1 MREIIADSRMMH
13 IGKNGE
19 GDALQVAFP
28 VVAEW
33 EALYGAGGVWTLNVQ
48 RFGDALAYAAQD
60 FTIKDG
66 AALWVVT
73 DADAAVVGE
82 GRCELT
88 YKIGD
93 TVAKSR
99 TYSFRVDRSL
109 TGGGDV
115 PDPVKGWQEAL
126 EERVDGK
133 LDRPD
138 GGSAGDVLT
147 KTGDGEE
154 WKTMQSDWNEFDST
168 KPGYIKNKPFYT
180 GLENQTYDKVVDMS
194 ASKYVDVGVSDFT
207 LYEGTK
213 YTVTWDGK
221 KYESTCES
229 DYGILHIGNFALYD
243 IAPFSKTDTGEPF
256 CVIYDGNTNQIIG
269 EKSGASHQIVMLYGI
284 PTVHML
290 SPAYIGVQSKSNYMS
305 DDSGR
310 VQYLAT
316 PDGNYELV
324 VPEIPNIKNALN
336 GLSEKRIATFEMTAE
351 QLDAVSSNEYTEI
364 KTNANIAVSGY
375 NPNNLQS
382 YYVDLLVGG
391 KRYKVLPIDDDSST
405 ANFVFETE
413 QFGLPVRTYCIRI
426 ENRSYKQKIIRLDQN
441 ALNEKKFIFKQQA
454 VADAG
459 KVLTVGDDGKVVAS
473 GGGLS
478 YSEKNLMLTLFK
490 SIPYTSDVN
499 ATINSLSKIWNG
511 TATYYSIEYNLTRIT
526 VDNEV
531 YSIAEGGTLEIELD
545 PDTATEIT
553 SITVTMSGI
562 DVTSTA
568 YANNKITIN
577 PVQGDIVIT
586 AVATSTAYTAIE
598 YIQGD
603 GTAWINTGYS
613 PAAGDLVE
621 MEFAAT
627 ETNWDYV
634 FSSYKRG
641 SALYGFVTRMAY
653 TIGTSTGFTRRMA
666 TDSSRQYND
675 RVMFTCVANTK
686 YKLKETTAGTATLY
700 NAAGEGLLTMVDEQA
715 STFAEPTN
723 PIFLLAQSNGDTPV
737 GKIRAKEK
745 IYKFTII
752 DAYGN
757 KKLDLIPV
765 LDSDGVAC
773 LYDKVSKKFIHDAA
787 GGNTFIAG
795 GQV

>member
-19 GDALQVAFP
+19 GDALRVTFP
-28 VVAEW
+28 VVGEW

-48 RFGDALAYAAQD
+48 RNGDALAYAAQD

-88 YKIGD
+88 YKIGG

-99 TYSFRVDRSL
+99 TYAFRVDRSL

-154 WKTMQSDWNEFDST
+154 WKKPTGENVVYIAKTGTNTYAVKRNASDANPMPFAELLAMAKAPSTTVAVFDRYRL
-168 KPGYIKNKPFYT
+168 P
-180 GLENQTYDKVVDMS
+180 L
-194 ASKYVDVGVSDFT
+194 A
-207 LYEGTK
+207 
-213 YTVTWDGK
+213 
-221 KYESTCES
+221 
-229 DYGILHIGNFALYD
+229 AL
-243 IAPFSKTDTGEPF
+243 TDTGMIFESVYSATVF
-256 CVIYDGNTNQIIG
+256 TVL
-269 EKSGASHQIVMLYGI
+269 VMQDNSAYQQSV
-284 PTVHML
+284 TVMQAPL
-290 SPAYIGVQSKSNYMS
+290 IDA
-305 DDSGR
+305 
-310 VQYLAT
+310 L
-316 PDGNYELV
+316 
-324 VPEIPNIKNALN
+324 EIPEWALAEN
-336 GLSEKRIATFEMTAE
+336 KPTYTASEVG
-351 QLDAVSSNEYTEI
+351 AVAS
-364 KTNANIAVSGY
+364 
-375 NPNNLQS
+375 
-382 YYVDLLVGG
+382 
-391 KRYKVLPIDDDSST
+391 
-405 ANFVFETE
+405 
-413 QFGLPVRTYCIRI
+413 
-426 ENRSYKQKIIRLDQN
+426 
-441 ALNEKKFIFKQQA
+441 QQA

>member
-19 GDALQVAFP
+19 GDALRVTFP

-48 RFGDALAYAAQD
+48 RHGDALAYAAQD
-60 FTIKDG
+60 FKIEDG

-93 TVAKSR
+93 TAAKSR
-99 TYSFRVDRSL
+99 TYAFRVDRSL

-147 KTGDGEE
+147 KTEAGEE
-154 WKTMQSDWNEFDST
+154 WKTMQSDWKEFDSS

-269 EKSGASHQIVMLYGI
+269 EKSGASHHIVMLYGI

-459 KVLTVGDDGKVVAS
+459 KVLTVGDDGKVVPKEGA
-473 GGGLS
+473 GGSDLSLGLTS
-478 YSEKNLMLTLFK
+478 AQVGQIIKVKAVDDAGKPTQWEALNRDWEVKATYALKDMTFPAVI
-490 SIPYTSDVN
+490 SIPPESDSMLFISGTDITIDRNTVVKIKLKTAQREDGYAGRWEFSQDMYN
-499 ATINSLSKIWNG
+499 HGWGCGMFMELNLLDKATKKFWMQRAG
-511 TATYYSIEYNLTRIT
+511 WAAYKHYFTATTDIPLGEVDRIFYIIN
-526 VDNEV
+526 VDN
-531 YSIAEGGTLEIELD
+531 AD
-545 PDTATEIT
+545 
-553 SITVTMSGI
+553 
-562 DVTSTA
+562 
-568 YANNKITIN
+568 NIN
-577 PVQGDIVIT
+577 P
-586 AVATSTAYTAIE
+586 
-598 YIQGD
+598 
-603 GTAWINTGYS
+603 
-613 PAAGDLVE
+613 
-621 MEFAAT
+621 
-627 ETNWDYV
+627 
-634 FSSYKRG
+634 
-641 SALYGFVTRMAY
+641 
-653 TIGTSTGFTRRMA
+653 
-666 TDSSRQYND
+666 
-675 RVMFTCVANTK
+675 
-686 YKLKETTAGTATLY
+686 ETTTNVILY
-700 NAAGEGLLTMVDEQA
+700 T
-715 STFAEPTN
+715 
-723 PIFLLAQSNGDTPV
+723 
-737 GKIRAKEK
+737 R
-745 IYKFTII
+745 
-752 DAYGN
+752 DA
-757 KKLDLIPV
+757 L
-765 LDSDGVAC
+765 
-773 LYDKVSKKFIHDAA
+773 
-787 GGNTFIAG
+787 
-795 GQV
+795 

>member
-19 GDALQVAFP
+19 GDALQVTFP

-48 RFGDALAYAAQD
+48 RHGDALAYAAQD
-60 FTIKDG
+60 FTIEDG

-109 TGGGDV
+109 TGSGDV

-126 EERVDGK
+126 EKRVDGK

-391 KRYKVLPIDDDSST
+391 KRYKVLPIDDDTST

-459 KVLTVGDDGKVVAS
+459 KVLTVGDDGKVVPKEGA
-473 GGGLS
+473 GGSDLSLGLTS
-478 YSEKNLMLTLFK
+478 AQVGQIVKVKAVDDNGKPTQWEALNRDWEVKATYALKDMTFPAAI
-490 SIPYTSDVN
+490 SIPPESDSMLF
-499 ATINSLSKIWNG
+499 ISG
-511 TATYYSIEYNLTRIT
+511 T
-526 VDNEV
+526 D
-531 YSIAEGGTLEIELD
+531 
-545 PDTATEIT
+545 
-553 SITVTMSGI
+553 
-562 DVTSTA
+562 
-568 YANNKITIN
+568 ITIN
-577 PVQGDIVIT
+577 AETKVKIT
-586 AVATSTAYTAIE
+586 LKAASQE
-598 YIQGD
+598 
-603 GTAWINTGYS
+603 NGYS
-613 PAAGDLVE
+613 GKWEFSQNMYKHGWGCGMFMELNLLDKATKKFWMQRAGWAPY
-621 MEFAAT
+621 MHYFTAT
-627 ETNWDYV
+627 TDIPLGETNRNFYYINVDN
-634 FSSYKRG
+634 
-641 SALYGFVTRMAY
+641 ADN
-653 TIGTSTGFTRRMA
+653 I
-666 TDSSRQYND
+666 NP
-675 RVMFTCVANTK
+675 
-686 YKLKETTAGTATLY
+686 ETTTNVILY
-700 NAAGEGLLTMVDEQA
+700 T
-715 STFAEPTN
+715 
-723 PIFLLAQSNGDTPV
+723 
-737 GKIRAKEK
+737 R
-745 IYKFTII
+745 
-752 DAYGN
+752 DA
-757 KKLDLIPV
+757 L
-765 LDSDGVAC
+765 
-773 LYDKVSKKFIHDAA
+773 
-787 GGNTFIAG
+787 
-795 GQV
+795 

>member
-19 GDALQVAFP
+19 GDALRVAFP

-48 RFGDALAYAAQD
+48 RHGDALAYAAQD
-60 FTIKDG
+60 FKIEDG

-99 TYSFRVDRSL
+99 TYAFRVDRSL
-109 TGGGDV
+109 TDGGDV

-126 EERVDGK
+126 EKRVDGK

-147 KTGDGEE
+147 KTEAGEE
-154 WKTMQSDWNEFDST
+154 WKTMQSDWKEFDSS

-269 EKSGASHQIVMLYGI
+269 EKSGASHHIVMLYGI

-459 KVLTVGDDGKVVAS
+459 KVLTVGDDGKVVPGNISLPPPTPPYTLPTASPAVLGGVKPIAKTDAMTQGVGVDDAGALWTAPGS
-473 GGGLS
+473 GGSDLSLGLTS
-478 YSEKNLMLTLFK
+478 AQVGQIVKVKAVDENGKPTQWEALNRDWEVKATYALKDMTFPAVI
-490 SIPYTSDVN
+490 SIPQDSDSMLIVSGTDI
-499 ATINSLSKIWNG
+499 TIDKNTKVKIILG
-511 TATYYSIEYNLTRIT
+511 TAMDESGYATRWRFAQEMYNHGWGCGMF
-526 VDNEV
+526 E
-531 YSIAEGGTLEIELD
+531 ELNLLD
-545 PDTATEIT
+545 KATKKFWMQRAGWASYEH
-553 SITVTMSGI
+553 
-562 DVTSTA
+562 
-568 YANNKITIN
+568 YF
-577 PVQGDIVIT
+577 
-586 AVATSTAYTAIE
+586 TAYTDIPLGEANRNF
-598 YIQGD
+598 YIIKVD
-603 GTAWINTGYS
+603 NADNIN
-613 PAAGDLVE
+613 P
-621 MEFAAT
+621 
-627 ETNWDYV
+627 
-634 FSSYKRG
+634 
-641 SALYGFVTRMAY
+641 
-653 TIGTSTGFTRRMA
+653 
-666 TDSSRQYND
+666 
-675 RVMFTCVANTK
+675 
-686 YKLKETTAGTATLY
+686 ETTAKVILY
-700 NAAGEGLLTMVDEQA
+700 T
-715 STFAEPTN
+715 
-723 PIFLLAQSNGDTPV
+723 
-737 GKIRAKEK
+737 R
-745 IYKFTII
+745 
-752 DAYGN
+752 DA
-757 KKLDLIPV
+757 L
-765 LDSDGVAC
+765 
-773 LYDKVSKKFIHDAA
+773 
-787 GGNTFIAG
+787 
-795 GQV
+795 

>member
-19 GDALQVAFP
+19 GDALRVVFQ

-48 RFGDALAYAAQD
+48 RHGDALAYAAQD
-60 FTIKDG
+60 FTIEDG
-66 AALWVVT
+66 AAVWVVT

-99 TYSFRVDRSL
+99 TYAFRVDRSL

-126 EERVDGK
+126 EKRVDGK

-154 WKTMQSDWNEFDST
+154 WKTMQSDWKEFDSS

-269 EKSGASHQIVMLYGI
+269 EKSGASHHIVMLYGI

-290 SPAYIGVQSKSNYMS
+290 SPAYIGVKSKSNYMS

-336 GLSEKRIATFEMTAE
+336 GLREKRIATFEMTAE

-391 KRYKVLPIDDDSST
+391 KRYKVLPIDDASST

-459 KVLTVGDDGKVVAS
+459 KVLTVGDDGKVVPGNISLPPPTPPYTLPTASPTVLGGVKPIAKTDAMTQGVGVDDAGTLWTAAGS
-473 GGGLS
+473 GGTDISLGLTS
-478 YSEKNLMLTLFK
+478 AQVGQIVKVKAVDDNGKPTQWEAGEMTGGGASAAADFTLVGSATLTETAS
-490 SIPYTSDVN
+490 SI
-499 ATINSLSKIWNG
+499 
-511 TATYYSIEYNLTRIT
+511 
-526 VDNEV
+526 
-531 YSIAEGGTLEIELD
+531 
-545 PDTATEIT
+545 
-553 SITVTMSGI
+553 SITLTKDCDEIIAAYYPYGSAENGSTVVVPFLYINREIWKINRGGMIGVKMASAKMNTDGYVYGYTQVRCKVDGNAVVMEKGEQTSMKVDVGKWNW
-562 DVTSTA
+562 DGTYMMEFVGYTAKFDDFTTVTSK
-568 YANNKITIN
+568 KIKNVSMQTWN
-577 PVQGDIVIT
+577 
-586 AVATSTAYTAIE
+586 AVF
-598 YIQGD
+598 GV
-603 GTAWINTGYS
+603 GT
-613 PAAGDLVE
+613 
-621 MEFAAT
+621 
-627 ETNWDYV
+627 
-634 FSSYKRG
+634 
-641 SALYGFVTRMAY
+641 
-653 TIGTSTGFTRRMA
+653 
-666 TDSSRQYND
+666 
-675 RVMFTCVANTK
+675 
-686 YKLKETTAGTATLY
+686 TL
-700 NAAGEGLLTMVDEQA
+700 MVW
-715 STFAEPTN
+715 
-723 PIFLLAQSNGDTPV
+723 G
-737 GKIRAKEK
+737 R
-745 IYKFTII
+745 
-752 DAYGN
+752 
-757 KKLDLIPV
+757 
-765 LDSDGVAC
+765 
-773 LYDKVSKKFIHDAA
+773 
-787 GGNTFIAG
+787 
-795 GQV
+795 

>member
-19 GDALQVAFP
+19 GDALRVTFP
-28 VVAEW
+28 VVGEW

-48 RFGDALAYAAQD
+48 RHGDALAYAAQD
-60 FTIKDG
+60 FTIEDG
-66 AALWVVT
+66 AAVWVVT

-99 TYSFRVDRSL
+99 TYAFRVDRSL
-109 TGGGDV
+109 TDGGDV

-126 EERVDGK
+126 EKRVDGK

-147 KTGDGEE
+147 KTEAGEE
-154 WKTMQSDWNEFDST
+154 WKTMQSDWKEFDSS

-269 EKSGASHQIVMLYGI
+269 EKSGASHHIVMLYGI

-324 VPEIPNIKNALN
+324 VPEIPNIKNVLN

-459 KVLTVGDDGKVVAS
+459 KVLTVGDDGKVVPGNISLPPPTPPYTLPTASPTVLGGVKPIAKTDAMTQGVGVDDAGTLWTAAGS
-473 GGGLS
+473 GGTDISLGLTS
-478 YSEKNLMLTLFK
+478 AQVGQIVKVKAVDDNGKPTQWEAGEMTGGGASAAADFTLVGSATLTETAS
-490 SIPYTSDVN
+490 SI
-499 ATINSLSKIWNG
+499 
-511 TATYYSIEYNLTRIT
+511 
-526 VDNEV
+526 
-531 YSIAEGGTLEIELD
+531 
-545 PDTATEIT
+545 
-553 SITVTMSGI
+553 SITLTKDCDEIIAAYYPYGSAENGSTVVVPFLYINGEIWKINRGGMIGVKMASAKMNTDGYVYGYTQVRCKVDGNAVVMEKGEQTSMKVDVGKWNW
-562 DVTSTA
+562 DGTYMMEFVGYTAKFDDFTTVTSK
-568 YANNKITIN
+568 KIKNVSMQTWN
-577 PVQGDIVIT
+577 
-586 AVATSTAYTAIE
+586 AVF
-598 YIQGD
+598 GV
-603 GTAWINTGYS
+603 GT
-613 PAAGDLVE
+613 
-621 MEFAAT
+621 
-627 ETNWDYV
+627 
-634 FSSYKRG
+634 
-641 SALYGFVTRMAY
+641 
-653 TIGTSTGFTRRMA
+653 
-666 TDSSRQYND
+666 
-675 RVMFTCVANTK
+675 
-686 YKLKETTAGTATLY
+686 TL
-700 NAAGEGLLTMVDEQA
+700 MVW
-715 STFAEPTN
+715 
-723 PIFLLAQSNGDTPV
+723 G
-737 GKIRAKEK
+737 R
-745 IYKFTII
+745 
-752 DAYGN
+752 
-757 KKLDLIPV
+757 
-765 LDSDGVAC
+765 
-773 LYDKVSKKFIHDAA
+773 
-787 GGNTFIAG
+787 
-795 GQV
+795 

>member
-19 GDALQVAFP
+19 GDALRVTFP
-28 VVAEW
+28 VVGEW

-48 RFGDALAYAAQD
+48 RNGDALAYAAQD

-147 KTGDGEE
+147 KTEAGEE
-154 WKTMQSDWNEFDST
+154 WQKPTGGKQLQADWNQNDRT
-168 KPGYIKNKPFYT
+168 AKDYIKNRPFYSQDET
-180 GLENQTYDKVVDMS
+180 MVS
-194 ASKYVDVGVSDFT
+194 SSYVDVLDSELNEMIEIPDNMNLIANIRWYKPFPFLEGSGKKMLYHIIIHISGQSSDIHNKASMSKKEDWSVIGGDNWKWDLGNTKNENFLLFFIT
-207 LYEGTK
+207 DLSALDSAYTGMFPKTGIFLQRNNNWGYTYTK
-213 YTVTWDGK
+213 YTLNIGVTWLNMLDTN
-221 KYESTCES
+221 Y
-229 DYGILHIGNFALYD
+229 IGSA
-243 IAPFSKTDTGEPF
+243 IERTGNKVSEI
-256 CVIYDGNTNQIIG
+256 V
-269 EKSGASHQIVMLYGI
+269 SGA
-284 PTVHML
+284 
-290 SPAYIGVQSKSNYMS
+290 
-305 DDSGR
+305 D
-310 VQYLAT
+310 
-316 PDGNYELV
+316 
-324 VPEIPNIKNALN
+324 
-336 GLSEKRIATFEMTAE
+336 AE
-351 QLDAVSSNEYTEI
+351 QYPSVGAVEKY
-364 KTNANIAVSGY
+364 AV
-375 NPNNLQS
+375 
-382 YYVDLLVGG
+382 
-391 KRYKVLPIDDDSST
+391 
-405 ANFVFETE
+405 
-413 QFGLPVRTYCIRI
+413 
-426 ENRSYKQKIIRLDQN
+426 
-441 ALNEKKFIFKQQA
+441 ALQQA

>member
-19 GDALQVAFP
+19 GDALRVTFP

-109 TGGGDV
+109 TGSGDV

-126 EERVDGK
+126 EKRVDGK

-391 KRYKVLPIDDDSST
+391 KRYKVLPIDDDTST

-459 KVLTVGDDGKVVAS
+459 KVLTVGDDGKVVPKEGA
-473 GGGLS
+473 GGSDLSLGLTS
-478 YSEKNLMLTLFK
+478 AQVGQIVKVKAVDDNGKPTQWEALNRDWEVKATYALKDMTFPAAI
-490 SIPYTSDVN
+490 SIPPESDSMLF
-499 ATINSLSKIWNG
+499 ISG
-511 TATYYSIEYNLTRIT
+511 T
-526 VDNEV
+526 D
-531 YSIAEGGTLEIELD
+531 
-545 PDTATEIT
+545 
-553 SITVTMSGI
+553 
-562 DVTSTA
+562 
-568 YANNKITIN
+568 ITIN
-577 PVQGDIVIT
+577 AETKVKIT
-586 AVATSTAYTAIE
+586 LKAASQE
-598 YIQGD
+598 
-603 GTAWINTGYS
+603 NGYS
-613 PAAGDLVE
+613 GKWEFSQNMYKHGWGCGMFMELNLLDKTTKKFWMQRAGWAPY
-621 MEFAAT
+621 MHYFTAT
-627 ETNWDYV
+627 TDIPLGETNRNFYYINVDN
-634 FSSYKRG
+634 
-641 SALYGFVTRMAY
+641 ADN
-653 TIGTSTGFTRRMA
+653 I
-666 TDSSRQYND
+666 NP
-675 RVMFTCVANTK
+675 
-686 YKLKETTAGTATLY
+686 ETTTNVILY
-700 NAAGEGLLTMVDEQA
+700 T
-715 STFAEPTN
+715 
-723 PIFLLAQSNGDTPV
+723 
-737 GKIRAKEK
+737 R
-745 IYKFTII
+745 
-752 DAYGN
+752 DA
-757 KKLDLIPV
+757 L
-765 LDSDGVAC
+765 
-773 LYDKVSKKFIHDAA
+773 
-787 GGNTFIAG
+787 
-795 GQV
+795 